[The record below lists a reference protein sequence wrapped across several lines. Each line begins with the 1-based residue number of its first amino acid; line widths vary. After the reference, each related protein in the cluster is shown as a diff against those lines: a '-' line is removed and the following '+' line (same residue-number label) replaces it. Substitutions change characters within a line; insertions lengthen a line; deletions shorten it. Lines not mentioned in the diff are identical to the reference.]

1 MMGQRNILKLE
12 GHTRQEKK
20 DALPKSLDDLLQTS
34 FQGPYQLCGSSS
46 IFKPGLVVGP
56 VQISGFDWVTRV
68 NFNFFIN
75 QNGAVL
81 IKKKSTGF
89 DLVLPDHRVNQVLN
103 FFCFFT
109 NLIWFQ
115 PRVDPVDCVGF

>member
-1 MMGQRNILKLE
+1 MGQRNILKLE

-34 FQGPYQLCGSSS
+34 FQGPYQLCGYSG
-46 IFKPGLVVGP
+46 IFKPGRVVGP
-56 VQISGFDWVTRV
+56 VQISGLDWVTRV
-68 NFNFFIN
+68 NFNFFYKSKWRRFN
-75 QNGAVL
+75 K
-81 IKKKSTGF
+81 KKKSTGF
-89 DLVLPDHRVNQVLN
+89 DLVLPDHRVSQVLN

-115 PRVDPVDCVGF
+115 PRVDPLDCVGF

>member
-56 VQISGFDWVTRV
+56 IQIPGFDWVTRV
-68 NFNFFIN
+68 NFNFFY
-75 QNGAVL
+75 
-81 IKKKSTGF
+81 KSK
-89 DLVLPDHRVNQVLN
+89 
-103 FFCFFT
+103 
-109 NLIWFQ
+109 
-115 PRVDPVDCVGF
+115 